1 MRPLCERGC
10 QHVRTTVKRM
20 PQLSS
25 LKNMARSKG
34 LLSLFD
40 ARIVNTETT
49 LGLSVFLQD
58 NRLAVAILGM
68 GPVERECGKSWKK
81 RSRRTSRV
89 ATV

>member
-1 MRPLCERGC
+1 MSTRPHHRQKDATAFIAEKHGE
-10 QHVRTTVKRM
+10 VKR
-20 PQLSS
+20 S
-25 LKNMARSKG
+25 
-34 LLSLFD
+34 LSLFD